1 MKSMYNGTGIH
12 GIGIQ
17 RNSDVMS
24 EKSTCTEN
32 PRI

>member
-1 MKSMYNGTGIH
+1 MKSIYKGTGIP

-32 PRI
+32 PSI